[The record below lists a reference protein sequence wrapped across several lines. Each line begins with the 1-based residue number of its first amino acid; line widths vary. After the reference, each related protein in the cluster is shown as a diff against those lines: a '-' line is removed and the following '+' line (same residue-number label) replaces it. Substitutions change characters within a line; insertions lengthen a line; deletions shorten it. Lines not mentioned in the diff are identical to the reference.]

1 MTALSSGLCTH
12 HQQISCNKNERIPMK
27 GLKGYARNH
36 LLGAMACVSNEDPN
50 QCFMGKNLRYRNA
63 VTEGE
68 IFAYP

>member
-1 MTALSSGLCTH
+1 
-12 HQQISCNKNERIPMK
+12 MK